1 MKSSGNLIDCGNGV
15 HLERSIQCRM
25 RDGVTL
31 ISDHYYP
38 AGYGPAPTLL
48 MRQPYGRDI
57 ASTVVYAHPIWFA
70 RAGYHVVIQDVRGR
84 GDSEGLFYPFRHEG
98 ADGFDTLSWLVR
110 HPACNGKIGM
120 YGFSYQGATQL
131 LAAAERP
138 PGLVA
143 IAPWMT
149 AHDLYHGWFY
159 HNGAL
164 RLASTLGW
172 GIQMLREDV
181 RRGGLTEASRTL
193 EDLWLNVR
201 QHTLCAPYG
210 ASPGLNQPGAPSYL
224 KDWISHR
231 HWDDYWRAFD
241 LSSRLPPLPALHLS
255 GWYDLYLK
263 GSIDTFLAMQSAGCP
278 NQYLIAGPWI
288 HIPWGTRVG
297 DIDFGEAAALD
308 TNLILLRWF
317 SHWLKRSGEFANEP
331 PIRHFALGANQWYSA
346 QSWPRQGSR
355 SFYLRS
361 SGNANSVHGDGR
373 LSTSGPDGQEPR
385 DFFVYD
391 PEVPVVA
398 PGGISAAAGSF
409 DQSGLEQGN
418 NLLVYTSPPLD
429 QALRIFGHPKLV
441 LFAISSRESADFVG
455 KLVRVRHDGRAE
467 FISIGIARSTWMF
480 PRGFV
485 PDEPF
490 CWEFELEPA
499 SCAFAAGECVRL
511 EIASSAFPLYDRNPC
526 SSMPAS
532 EAAPGTWRR
541 ATQSILHEPAKP
553 SRLELPVAA

>member
-15 HLERSIQCRM
+15 RLERSVQCRM
-25 RDGVTL
+25 RDGITL

-38 AGYGPAPTLL
+38 AGHRPAPTLL

-57 ASTVVYAHPIWFA
+57 ASTVVYAHPVWFA

-84 GDSEGLFYPFRHEG
+84 GDSEGIFYPFRNEG
-98 ADGFDTLSWLVR
+98 TDGFDTLSWLVQ

-131 LAAAERP
+131 LAAAEGP

-164 RLASTLGW
+164 RLAATLGW
-172 GIQMLREDV
+172 GVQMLKEDV
-181 RRGGLTEASRTL
+181 RRNGLAETSRTL
-193 EDLWLNVR
+193 EDLWLSVR
-201 QHTLCAPYG
+201 QQALYAPYA
-210 ASPGLNQPGAPSYL
+210 ASPGLNQPGIPAYL

-231 HWDDYWRAFD
+231 HWDDYWRTFD
-241 LSSRLPPLPALHLS
+241 LSARLPQLPALHLC

-263 GSIDTFLAMQSAGCP
+263 GSIDTFLALQTAGCP

-288 HIPWGTRVG
+288 HIPLGTRVG
-297 DIDFGEAAALD
+297 DADLGEAAALD
-308 TNLILLRWF
+308 TNLILLRWLN
-317 SHWLKRSGEFANEP
+317 HWLKGSEEFANEP
-331 PIRHFALGANQWYSA
+331 SIRHFALGANRWYTA
-346 QSWPRQGSR
+346 QSWPRQNR
-355 SFYLRS
+355 QSFFLRS

-373 LSTSGPDGQEPR
+373 LSTSSPDTQEPR
-385 DFFVYD
+385 DFYVYD
-391 PEVPVVA
+391 PEVPVIA

-467 FISIGIARSTWMF
+467 FISIGIARSNWMF
-480 PRGFV
+480 PRGLT

-490 CWEFELEPA
+490 CWEFELEPT
-499 SCAFAAGECVRL
+499 SCVFAPGECVRL
-511 EIASSAFPLYDRNPC
+511 EIASSAFPLYDRNSC
-526 SSMPAS
+526 SSVPPP
-532 EAAPGTWRR
+532 EADPWTWCR
-541 ATQSILHEPAKP
+541 ATQSIFHEPAKP

>member
-15 HLERSIQCRM
+15 RLERSVQCRM
-25 RDGVTL
+25 RDGITL

-38 AGYGPAPTLL
+38 AGHRPAPTLL

-57 ASTVVYAHPIWFA
+57 ASTVVYAHPVWFA

-84 GDSEGLFYPFRHEG
+84 GDSEGIFYPFRNEG
-98 ADGFDTLSWLVR
+98 TDGFDTLSWLVQ

-131 LAAAERP
+131 LAAAEGP

-164 RLASTLGW
+164 RLAATLGW

-181 RRGGLTEASRTL
+181 RRSGLAETSRTL

-201 QHTLCAPYG
+201 QQALYAPYA
-210 ASPGLNQPGAPSYL
+210 ASPGLNQPGIPAYL

-231 HWDDYWRAFD
+231 HWDDYWRTFD
-241 LSSRLPPLPALHLS
+241 LSARLPQLPALHLS

-263 GSIDTFLAMQSAGCP
+263 GSIDTFLALQTAGCP

-288 HIPWGTRVG
+288 HIPLGTRVG
-297 DIDFGEAAALD
+297 DADLGEAAALD
-308 TNLILLRWF
+308 TNLILLRWLN
-317 SHWLKRSGEFANEP
+317 HWLKGSEEFANEP
-331 PIRHFALGANQWYSA
+331 SIRHFALGANRWYTA
-346 QSWPRQGSR
+346 QSWPRQNR
-355 SFYLRS
+355 QSFFLRS

-373 LSTSGPDGQEPR
+373 LSTSSPDTQEPR
-385 DFFVYD
+385 DFYVYD
-391 PEVPVVA
+391 PEVPVIA

-467 FISIGIARSTWMF
+467 FISIGIARSNWMF
-480 PRGFV
+480 PRGLT

-490 CWEFELEPA
+490 CWEFELEPT
-499 SCAFAAGECVRL
+499 SCVFAPGECVRL
-511 EIASSAFPLYDRNPC
+511 EIASSAFPLYDRNSC
-526 SSMPAS
+526 SSVPPP
-532 EAAPGTWRR
+532 EADPWTWSR
-541 ATQSILHEPAKP
+541 ATQAIFHEPAKP

>member
-1 MKSSGNLIDCGNGV
+1 MKSSGNLIDCGDGIR
-15 HLERSIQCRM
+15 LERSVRCRM
-25 RDGVTL
+25 RDGITL

-38 AGYGPAPTLL
+38 AGHGPAPTLL

-57 ASTVVYAHPIWFA
+57 ASTVVYAHPVWFA

-84 GDSEGLFYPFRHEG
+84 GDSEGIFYPFRNEG
-98 ADGFDTLSWLVR
+98 SDGFDTLSWLVE

-164 RLASTLGW
+164 RLAATLGW
-172 GIQMLREDV
+172 GIQMFKEDV
-181 RRGGLTEASRTL
+181 RRSGSAETSRTL

-201 QHTLCAPYG
+201 QQALRAPYA

-231 HWDDYWRAFD
+231 EWDDYWRGFD
-241 LSSRLPPLPALHLS
+241 LSARLPQLPALHLS

-263 GSIDTFLAMQSAGCP
+263 GSIDTFLALEAAGCP

-297 DIDFGEAAALD
+297 DADLGMAAALD
-308 TNLILLRWF
+308 TNLILLRWLN
-317 SHWLKRSGEFANEP
+317 HWLKGSEEFTNEP
-331 PIRHFALGANQWYSA
+331 SIRHFALGANRWYTA
-346 QSWPRQGSR
+346 QNWPRGDRQ

-373 LSTSGPDGQEPR
+373 LSTSSPDTDEPR
-385 DFFVYD
+385 DFYVYD
-391 PEVPVVA
+391 PEVPVIA

-429 QALRIFGHPKLV
+429 QALHIFGHPKLV

-455 KLVRVRHDGRAE
+455 KLVRVRHDGGAE
-467 FISIGIARSTWMF
+467 FISIGIARSNWMF
-480 PRGFV
+480 PCGFK

-490 CWEFELEPA
+490 CWEFELEPT
-499 SCAFAAGECVRL
+499 SCVFAPGECVRL
-511 EIASSAFPLYDRNPC
+511 EIASSAFPLYDRN
-526 SSMPAS
+526 SSSSVPPP
-532 EAAPGTWRR
+532 EADPWNWRR
-541 ATQSILHEPAKP
+541 ATQAILHEPAKA
-553 SRLELPVAA
+553 SRLELPIAA